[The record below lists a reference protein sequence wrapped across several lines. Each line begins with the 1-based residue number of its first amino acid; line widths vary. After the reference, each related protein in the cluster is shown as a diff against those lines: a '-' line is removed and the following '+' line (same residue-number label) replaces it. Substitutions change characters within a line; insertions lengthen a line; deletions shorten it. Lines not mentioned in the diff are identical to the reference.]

1 MRSISLSPNRRLKFS
16 ARCAALRNLFEL
28 ETSHG
33 QEMAAYSKLLK
44 QTVAATVAQFAR
56 KNAANLSTG
65 RGSKSMDASHTVESN
80 GDSVRGSSLKI

>member
-28 ETSHG
+28 DTSHG
-33 QEMAAYSKLLK
+33 QEMATFSKLLD
-44 QTVAATVAQFAR
+44 QTIAATVALFAR

-65 RGSKSMDASHTVESN
+65 RGGKSMDASHTVESN
-80 GDSVRGSSLKI
+80 GDSLRGSSLKI

>member
-1 MRSISLSPNRRLKFS
+1 
-16 ARCAALRNLFEL
+16 
-28 ETSHG
+28 
-33 QEMAAYSKLLK
+33 MAAYSKLLK